1 MTEPAPQHQD
11 QLDELLSGGA
21 ATGHWTA
28 DPARSSISF
37 AVKHFWGLI
46 SVRGTFGQFTA
57 EGDVTPDGA
66 ATGQVTID
74 AASVDTKNK
83 RRDDHLRSSDF
94 FHAEEHP
101 HIVIAVTS
109 AEATGPADLA
119 CHGTMTAGGQS
130 RPLEFTAHVDDIAVD
145 AVTLRSDITID
156 RTEHGMT
163 WNPMGMTAKTVT
175 ATALVRW
182 VRS

>member
-1 MTEPAPQHQD
+1 MTDPAPQSPD
-11 QLDELLSGGA
+11 QLTDLLRGGA
-21 ATGHWTA
+21 TAGHWTA

-46 SVRGTFGQFTA
+46 TVRGTFDQFTGA
-57 EGDVTPDGA
+57 GDVTPDGA
-66 ATGQVTID
+66 VTGELTID
-74 AASVDTKNK
+74 AASVNTKNK
-83 RRDDHLRSSDF
+83 RRDDHLRSGDF

-101 HIVIAVTS
+101 HLVVAITS
-109 AEATGPADLA
+109 AEATDPADLA
-119 CHGTMTAGGQS
+119 CHGTITAGGQA
-130 RPLEFTAHVDDIAVD
+130 RPLEFTAHVDGITADE
-145 AVTLRSDITID
+145 VTLRSDITID

-163 WNPMGMTAKTVT
+163 WNPMGMTAKTAT